1 MSRDEEMSRADSAM
15 AIHKFIAMHLSAIA
29 QFMPDHCMTLVL
41 RCPENRAFDAIISD
55 DPDFGAV
62 IESLQACAD
71 TLRSG
76 ARH

>member
-1 MSRDEEMSRADSAM
+1 MSREYKMPRSEQAL
-15 AIHKFIAMHLSAIA
+15 AIHKFISMHLSAIA

-76 ARH
+76 DLH